1 MLDKKFNKE
10 GSFFMSKYSKEFK
23 LEVVKYYLQEHH
35 SYSECCKKFNI
46 PSMTPIKQWVDKYQL
61 YGVEGIFKNLK
72 SSYDGNFKQNVVEY
86 MHTNHLSATET
97 ANYFK
102 LGNHSVVLKWERI
115 YYEEG
120 PQGLY
125 IERRGRNKN
134 MNSKPKKKKIDK
146 EIEEDLMAENQRLRM
161 ENEYLKKIKCLSS
174 GKNQAREQEKVI
186 VVNELRQKYSLREL
200 LKLAEMP
207 RSTFYYH

>member
-1 MLDKKFNKE
+1 MTIFDKKSVVLKGSEPKMLDKKFNKE

-161 ENEYLKKIKCLSS
+161 ENEYLKKLNALVQERIK
-174 GKNQAREQEKVI
+174 RENK
-186 VVNELRQKYSLREL
+186 K
-200 LKLAEMP
+200 K
-207 RSTFYYH
+207 